1 MKTRLIALAL
11 TLCMLFTL
19 VPTALAVDGEAA
31 DRPLYYRNYIGSEAE
46 QPALSTAP
54 ITCVRDGDNINL
66 LTPAL
71 QLYTDAE
78 SKQEVADG
86 LTFEPDAGTAEDAIR
101 AVRGTHCL
109 EDETELAV
117 WLVLGQWCGSGH
129 LVYTDAN
136 DARYSVAVSSVLPQ
150 QGFSST
156 TELTEESLLVSCQ
169 ASFVL
174 NEPFYYVFP
183 KETVITAVE
192 SVASVNDKHTL
203 SLEILTEQPNVCKVT
218 ITARDTTRPDQH
230 LNIMFTLQSV
240 NDPVF
245 ASISMTDVTPR
256 FGFRNEYGG
265 GEVGKLK
272 SSITRVPGEQDTGGF
287 FYGDTRLDVTAAA
300 FLPDAGT
307 DANAVIASVKSGSWR
322 LQYRKLGSGI
332 LRCTTADAQT
342 YDLPISIDLP
352 YLGFYTEQT
361 RVGSTYISDE
371 FLYDT
376 RKTDNTF
383 WLISGSGYTAAEIDR
398 LTVTCRDASW
408 QEVSAA
414 KYFTWEPVVRDDT
427 TGGEDTTYDLKFT
440 VKKGADIPERGI
452 SLWGEEKYGHSARV
466 RIRDIDKTDLQK
478 TDPSAMTVTI
488 GGIDYVVGFAYDLKG
503 IFSVDTEGKMAQQYV
518 MVNGGS
524 GTYRSVL
531 PETTQGIAAATTAVS
546 ETDGGTETIFTRAG
560 DDIQSMIH
568 VSRVWLERRSG
579 SRGTDN
585 NTDSFSFSPNERQL
599 ELTEGLTTG
608 GFPIYAADISGEA
621 YLCAEITV
629 NGKTGTV
636 YTTVKYIRQSAET
649 FKLSSSAAVNDWLES
664 NKDRIAESAQST
676 QLKKEWTLYLTGGG
690 DDYADT
696 ITLPE
701 ELGQLGGN
709 NLNIRILGQMQTIS
723 GSIDLN
729 GATINQISSLNFTA
743 PEGSTTPAIQ
753 NGSAFVVSCTFTG
766 YNIAL
771 GGGNVLVPRSCTF
784 KNNSI
789 AMVLNVPEKKGC
801 ILNAMERNLFENNGT
816 AVQILS
822 TNSFVSPYNI
832 RIVDSAFI
840 GNTTDFDVQTKGTF
854 YFIRNYFSREGGL
867 PVVNTSN
874 GAEVYVNPVWKNR
887 AEDGTLSE
895 LTLAASKQTRLPSDQ
910 DWSQAAISENALTAD
925 TRIDLADE
933 RGETVASWSRFDNG
947 TSPQRAMRALRAA
960 DAGAADGFRPGVDIL
975 QSGGTLT
982 ITVPH
987 STALQS
993 KQPLLTIPYTLPNA
1007 TVTGPNNEEI
1017 AYTRVGNNLSFRV
1030 SAGGTYTVTA
1040 ALPQVEYTDGT
1051 ITVKN
1056 APADAVQAI
1065 AALYSAD
1072 DRLLQTAVAQVQD
1085 GTAELPLTVQAG
1097 QNCRVFLLD
1106 QGNKPV
1112 CSTIEP

>member
-1 MKTRLIALAL
+1 MKTRLVALAL
-11 TLCMLFTL
+11 TLCILFTL
-19 VPTALAVDGEAA
+19 TPTALAADGETA

-78 SKQEVADG
+78 GKQEVADG

-136 DARYSVAVSSVLPQ
+136 GARYSVAVSSVLPQ

-183 KETVITAVE
+183 KGTVITTAE
-192 SVASVNDKHTL
+192 SVAGVL
-203 SLEILTEQPNVCKVT
+203 SPEILTEQPNVCKVT
-218 ITARDTTRPDQH
+218 ITERDTTRPIQR
-230 LNIMFTLQSV
+230 LNIMFTLQGV

-245 ASISMTDVTPR
+245 ADIQMTDATPR

-265 GEVGKLK
+265 GEVGDLR

-398 LTVTCRDASW
+398 LTVTCREASW

-440 VKKGADIPERGI
+440 IKKGADIPERGV

-488 GGIDYVVGFAYDLKG
+488 SGIDYVVGFAYDLKG

-546 ETDGGTETIFTRAG
+546 ETDGAAARAG
-560 DDIQSMIH
+560 QTTIRIRSAFP
-568 VSRVWLERRSG
+568 RTSG
-579 SRGTDN
+579 S
-585 NTDSFSFSPNERQL
+585 
-599 ELTEGLTTG
+599 
-608 GFPIYAADISGEA
+608 
-621 YLCAEITV
+621 
-629 NGKTGTV
+629 
-636 YTTVKYIRQSAET
+636 
-649 FKLSSSAAVNDWLES
+649 LS
-664 NKDRIAESAQST
+664 
-676 QLKKEWTLYLTGGG
+676 
-690 DDYADT
+690 
-696 ITLPE
+696 
-701 ELGQLGGN
+701 
-709 NLNIRILGQMQTIS
+709 
-723 GSIDLN
+723 
-729 GATINQISSLNFTA
+729 
-743 PEGSTTPAIQ
+743 
-753 NGSAFVVSCTFTG
+753 
-766 YNIAL
+766 
-771 GGGNVLVPRSCTF
+771 
-784 KNNSI
+784 
-789 AMVLNVPEKKGC
+789 
-801 ILNAMERNLFENNGT
+801 
-816 AVQILS
+816 
-822 TNSFVSPYNI
+822 
-832 RIVDSAFI
+832 
-840 GNTTDFDVQTKGTF
+840 
-854 YFIRNYFSREGGL
+854 
-867 PVVNTSN
+867 
-874 GAEVYVNPVWKNR
+874 
-887 AEDGTLSE
+887 
-895 LTLAASKQTRLPSDQ
+895 
-910 DWSQAAISENALTAD
+910 
-925 TRIDLADE
+925 
-933 RGETVASWSRFDNG
+933 
-947 TSPQRAMRALRAA
+947 
-960 DAGAADGFRPGVDIL
+960 
-975 QSGGTLT
+975 
-982 ITVPH
+982 
-987 STALQS
+987 
-993 KQPLLTIPYTLPNA
+993 
-1007 TVTGPNNEEI
+1007 
-1017 AYTRVGNNLSFRV
+1017 
-1030 SAGGTYTVTA
+1030 
-1040 ALPQVEYTDGT
+1040 
-1051 ITVKN
+1051 
-1056 APADAVQAI
+1056 
-1065 AALYSAD
+1065 
-1072 DRLLQTAVAQVQD
+1072 
-1085 GTAELPLTVQAG
+1085 
-1097 QNCRVFLLD
+1097 
-1106 QGNKPV
+1106 
-1112 CSTIEP
+1112 

>member
-1 MKTRLIALAL
+1 MKTRLVALAL
-11 TLCMLFTL
+11 TLCILFTL
-19 VPTALAVDGEAA
+19 VPTALAADGGTA
-31 DRPLYYRNYIGSEAE
+31 DRPLYYRNYNESETE
-46 QPALSTAP
+46 LPALSTAP

-66 LTPAL
+66 STPTL

-78 SKQEVADG
+78 GKQEVADG

-169 ASFVL
+169 ANFVL

-265 GEVGKLK
+265 GEAGKLK
-272 SSITRVPGEQDTGGF
+272 SSITRVPGNQDTGGF

-307 DANAVIASVKSGSWR
+307 DANAVIASVKSGSWL

-383 WLISGSGYTAAEIDR
+383 WLISEYGYTTAEIDR

-452 SLWGEEKYGHSARV
+452 SLWGEEKYGPSARV

-531 PETTQGIAAATTAVS
+531 PETTQGIAAATTAVN
-546 ETDGGTETIFTRAG
+546 ETDGTIFTRAG

-568 VSRVWLERRSG
+568 VDRVWLERRSG

-585 NTDSFSFSPNERQL
+585 NTDSFSFSSNERQL
-599 ELTEGLTTG
+599 ELTAGLTTG

-649 FKLSSSAAVNDWLES
+649 FKLSSSAEVNAWLEN

-676 QLKKEWTLYLTGGG
+676 QLKKEWTLILDGSGA
-690 DDYADT
+690 DYADT
-696 ITLPE
+696 ITLPK

-709 NLNIRILGQMQTIS
+709 NLNISILGQMQNIS

-729 GATINQISSLNFTA
+729 GATINQISSLKFSA

-789 AMVLNVPEKKGC
+789 AMVLDVPEKKGC
-801 ILNAMERNLFENNGT
+801 ILNTMERNLFENNDT

-822 TNSFVSPYNI
+822 TNSFVSPYSI

-840 GNTTDFDVQTKGTF
+840 GNKTDFDVRTKGTF

-867 PVVNTSN
+867 PVVKTSN
-874 GAEVYVNPVWKNR
+874 SAEVYVNPVWKNR

-910 DWSQAAISENALTAD
+910 DWSQAAISENALTTD

-933 RGETVASWSRFDNG
+933 RGDTVASWSGFGSG
-947 TSPQRAMRALRAA
+947 TSTQRAMRAMRAA
-960 DAGAADGFRPGVDIL
+960 DAGAADGFRPGVDI
-975 QSGGTLT
+975 QQTSADTMRV
-982 ITVPH
+982 TVAD
-987 STALQS
+987 STALRS
-993 KQPLLTIPYTLPNA
+993 KQPLLTIPYTLPDA
-1007 TVTGPNNEEI
+1007 AVTVTGPNGPVDAELQD
-1017 AYTRVGNNLSFRV
+1017 GKLSFRV
-1030 SAGGTYTVTA
+1030 TQGGTYTVTA
-1040 ALPQVEYTDGT
+1040 QLPQAEYADGV

-1056 APADAVQAI
+1056 APAEAKTAI
-1065 AALYSAD
+1065 AAVYSEND
-1072 DRLLQTAVAQVQD
+1072 QLLQTAVAAVQN
-1085 GTAELPLTVQAG
+1085 GAATLELPVQTA
-1097 QNCRVFLLD
+1097 QTCRVFLLD